1 MQAQP
6 RRKLAV
12 SKRLLRKVFGVSGDA
27 ELDVRARRTRIAAWS
42 ILLAGVVVALVGR
55 YEELKGPQA
64 KLPARS
70 AEQNS
75 GYTPTPEVRFILAHG
90 SELGLTASQVSGLKR
105 IQSEWEEEVRS
116 AWPDVLA
123 ALKNVSPPTSLEGG
137 EKRFTEAELKAR
149 SAEVSALSAELASRR
164 RMHWENAVALLTA
177 RQKKLLKRLL
187 AQVTLQDLMP
197 AGGAIGKSMEE
208 KRR

>member
-1 MQAQP
+1 MRSRP
-6 RRKLAV
+6 RRKSAV
-12 SKRLLRKVFGVSGDA
+12 SKRLMRKVLGVSRDD
-27 ELDVRARRTRIAAWS
+27 ERDVQTRRLRIVAWG

-75 GYTPTPEVRFILAHG
+75 GYMPTPEVRFILAHS

-116 AWPDVLA
+116 AWPNVLA
-123 ALKNVSPPTSLEGG
+123 ALKSASPPTSLEGG
-137 EKRFTEAELKAR
+137 KKRFTEAELKAR
-149 SAEVSALSAELASRR
+149 SAEVSAVSAELASRR
-164 RMHWENAVALLTA
+164 RVHWENAVALLTA

-197 AGGAIGKSMEE
+197 VGGAIGKSMEE